1 MAMNAKRELIRQSL
15 IIHDVDASIE
25 EIDIEEAIRH
35 IIGTISLEIF
45 FGKSYNTK
53 NIQQRKVYLNHLN
66 EHKLNELMKTGSIE
80 VRNKRFCMSRYNP
93 KDIPLSGQMT
103 QFLLIRISEKHK
115 DKKTLKDLAQ
125 SDIEE
130 YFGRF
135 GNMAGTVKTQFCI
148 HVTNI
153 PLDVTSEELSQIFN
167 IHIADIVIKPGYLP
181 NEHLTSND
189 QIDSEAWIKNI
200 GSEKLTRDLAIK
212 NSKIKLRGLPIKCD
226 VIHEPI
232 HTFELCRNFKNGL
245 CKYYHKCQF
254 KHIMCNQ
261 PENCLDE
268 QCHYGHS
275 KKRLVTLNDK
285 EDDENCEKN
294 FYRLRISNLPTTANK
309 EKLAKLLSIKDEH
322 ISRIIFKED
331 RVENSSSVVAYLI
344 HQRSAKY
351 LRCLIH
357 QWHDKCYS
365 DDLPNK
371 MKCQVE
377 INADFYNWDNKCNPN
392 EYFSTTNYKQP
403 KKSKSLP

>member
-1 MAMNAKRELIRQSL
+1 
-15 IIHDVDASIE
+15 
-25 EIDIEEAIRH
+25 
-35 IIGTISLEIF
+35 
-45 FGKSYNTK
+45 
-53 NIQQRKVYLNHLN
+53 
-66 EHKLNELMKTGSIE
+66 MKTGSIE

-135 GNMAGTVKTQFCI
+135 GKILNFQWNNDFEANLKFQHYDIVDQIILNDARHEINGIKIDVEKTQHTQMSNMAGTVKTQFCI